1 MINKEEEKY
10 GGQEMDEYI
19 YEVIAKNA
27 VLPEIVVEGQTQ
39 TRYWPVEPLF
49 MLKKRFLDFLPVDF
63 CEMYCLSIQN
73 VLLIIEMPGG
83 MKGIEID
90 REDNDK
96 KGDSGEDIS
105 MAR

>member
-1 MINKEEEKY
+1 
-10 GGQEMDEYI
+10 
-19 YEVIAKNA
+19 
-27 VLPEIVVEGQTQ
+27 
-39 TRYWPVEPLF
+39 
-49 MLKKRFLDFLPVDF
+49 
-63 CEMYCLSIQN
+63 MYCLSIQN